1 MLKSIPLYLK
11 NYYVRTYLIY
21 ILVTRSFESL
31 INEPTKLKMME
42 YGVDKN
48 TLVNLTGLVVPLE
61 IILSVASKKYLT
73 KGKMIK
79 YYHFFLSL
87 VGVSIVFKYLI
98 NKYLLRLDL
107 VGSDG
112 RKKELPNLAMFL
124 IVFESI
130 FYCVTK
136 LKYVFLMG
144 FRNLIVDEELGN
156 TSMTLVTSTWFLS
169 LAIPDMLGLWMIEF
183 MSYDLFM
190 LIGLVGTFGGL
201 VAS

>member
-1 MLKSIPLYLK
+1 MK

-61 IILSVASKKYLT
+61 IILSLASKKYLT

-190 LIGLVGTFGGL
+190 LIGLFGTFGGL

>member
-1 MLKSIPLYLK
+1 M
-11 NYYVRTYLIY
+11 RTYLVY

-61 IILSVASKKYLT
+61 IILSVVSKKYLV

-87 VGVSIVFKYLI
+87 VGVSILFKYAI
-98 NKYLLRLDL
+98 NKYLLVLDL
-107 VGSDG
+107 VNKDG
-112 RKKELPNLAMFL
+112 TKKDLPGLAMFL

-169 LAIPDMLGLWMIEF
+169 LAIPDMLGLWMIDF
-183 MSYDLFM
+183 MNYDLFM

-201 VAS
+201 LAS